1 MFFCFVCKSGL
12 IYLIFPQWLA
22 FICLFSPV
30 LRLLK
35 GSLMLGVKQRPG
47 QGTED
52 TGLIAGTQ
60 RKRMQGAKQS
70 PAATSEQSRKQQYKP
85 LP

>member
-1 MFFCFVCKSGL
+1 MVFCFVCKSGL

-22 FICLFSPV
+22 FICLFSPA

-47 QGTED
+47 QATED

-60 RKRMQGAKQS
+60 REWMQGAKQS
-70 PAATSEQSRKQQYKP
+70 PAATSEQQYKP
-85 LP
+85 

>member
-1 MFFCFVCKSGL
+1 
-12 IYLIFPQWLA
+12 
-22 FICLFSPV
+22 
-30 LRLLK
+30 
-35 GSLMLGVKQRPG
+35 MLGVQQRPG